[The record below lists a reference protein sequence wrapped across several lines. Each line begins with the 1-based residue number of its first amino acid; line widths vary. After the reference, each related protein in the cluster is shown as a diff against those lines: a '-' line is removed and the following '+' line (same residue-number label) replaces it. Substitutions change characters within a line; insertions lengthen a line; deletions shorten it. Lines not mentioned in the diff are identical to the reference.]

1 MPSYESDWTRG
12 KSNMKKITRF
22 YYAESTNDNEFRV
35 VGIDGDILVIG
46 ENAFENDETV
56 QKVVLPTS
64 VNTIEKNAFKNCKK
78 LQVVKFRNVENEK
91 SKAKDE
97 EVNYATEKINDEE
110 TTPTTETSIIIQ
122 YQAFKDCV
130 ELHTVIFPKIEN
142 NKKLVI
148 EKEAF
153 TGCTAL
159 RTVVI
164 PCEQNAEVKIS
175 ADAFY
180 GLNNVV
186 FITEN
191 PYVEQF
197 AREHELHY
205 VKGE

>member
-1 MPSYESDWTRG
+1 
-12 KSNMKKITRF
+12 MKKITRF

-35 VGIDGDILVIG
+35 VAINGDILVIG

-56 QKVVLPTS
+56 QKVVLPKN

-78 LQVVKFRNVENEK
+78 LQVVKFRNVENEE

-110 TTPTTETSIIIQ
+110 TTPTTETTIIIQ
-122 YQAFKDCV
+122 YQAFKDCAK
-130 ELHTVIFPKIEN
+130 LHTVIFPKIET
-142 NKKLVI
+142 NKRLVI

-153 TGCTAL
+153 SGCTAL

-164 PCEQNAEVKIS
+164 PCDQNAEVQIS
-175 ADAFY
+175 DDAFY

-186 FITEN
+186 FVTEN
-191 PYVEQF
+191 PCVEQF

-205 VKGE
+205 VKGY